1 MQQGIDIVIINYYS
15 TAKIQALLQTVNESK
30 TAALPLHII
39 IVSNSAEKELDVF
52 KNQGHISIIMNQQNR
67 GFGHACNQ
75 ALQLCKYSYLLLLNP
90 DTLLKPDT
98 LQAAFN
104 FMQANTANT
113 VLGVKHLNEH
123 NRVAASCSR
132 FPKPVYYLNDIF
144 GLSKIKPAWF
154 HGASLMRDW
163 DHASSQYVDQVMGAF
178 MFIRRDFI
186 SLHGFMDPRYF
197 VFGEDLDFCKKV
209 WLSGGKV
216 FYNADIAIIHE
227 GANSTEGISHIKL
240 CYATEGKLKYA
251 NKYFSSTWYYIIL
264 FAVLV
269 IEPFTRICFSL
280 AAAKFK
286 QVAETIAGYKMLYS
300 RKQFK

>member
-1 MQQGIDIVIINYYS
+1 
-15 TAKIQALLQTVNESK
+15 
-30 TAALPLHII
+30 
-39 IVSNSAEKELDVF
+39 
-52 KNQGHISIIMNQQNR
+52 
-67 GFGHACNQ
+67 
-75 ALQLCKYSYLLLLNP
+75 
-90 DTLLKPDT
+90 
-98 LQAAFN
+98 
-104 FMQANTANT
+104 
-113 VLGVKHLNEH
+113 
-123 NRVAASCSR
+123 
-132 FPKPVYYLNDIF
+132 
-144 GLSKIKPAWF
+144 SKIKPAWF

-163 DHASSQYVDQVMGAF
+163 DHATSQYVDQVMGAF

-186 SLHGFMDPRYF
+186 CRYGFMDPRYF

-216 FYNADIAIIHE
+216 FYNADIEIIHE

-280 AAAKFK
+280 AGAKFK
-286 QVAETIAGYKMLYS
+286 QVAETIKGYKMLYS